1 MFLEDT
7 EEKRTFGSP
16 GEKVFT
22 LYSFWLGA
30 DEVPNRRPLTVS
42 HAMGDV
48 ARTAGGLVSPN
59 PS

>member
-7 EEKRTFGSP
+7 EEKRTFSSP

-22 LYSFWLGA
+22 CFWLGA